1 MILNRYVLFLLLVLI
16 LFPQLALADVAFALF
31 RDTLP
36 PALLLIIPFEIFVF
50 QYVFNKLFFYTNIVK
65 KKINVIKAIIIVICA
80 NIVSYCFGV
89 LIETVF
95 KAPHISHQSAIGQG
109 LTLGV
114 AFLLSA
120 LLEWIVYIPFFL
132 QTTGNSKKRSSLLKV
147 SIITNLIPYLLLAI
161 LILPNFHP
169 KPSCTQTESD
179 ANTVA
184 AAIADYFS
192 DPNHTATPT
201 FDQLKNW
208 TSVTL
213 SGKNTATIMGA
224 DPNVNITIT
233 VTDASGRCPK
243 DYQGASADWDG
254 NDVYTLTITQ

>member
-1 MILNRYVLFLLLVLI
+1 MKLNRYVLFLLLVLI

-31 RDTLP
+31 RYNL
-36 PALLLIIPFEIFVF
+36 PALFLIIPLEIFIF

-65 KKINVIKAIIIVICA
+65 KKINAIKTIIIVTCA
-80 NIVSYCFGV
+80 NIVSYYFGV
-89 LIETVF
+89 LIEIVF
-95 KAPHISHQSAIGQG
+95 EIPPISHQFAIGQG

-147 SIITNLIPYLLLAI
+147 SIITNLIPCLLLAI
-161 LILPNFHP
+161 LILPISPP
-169 KPSCTQTESD
+169 KSSCTTVESD
-179 ANTVA
+179 ANA
-184 AAIADYFS
+184 IDSAIADYFA
-192 DPNHTATPT
+192 DPLHIYTPALG
-201 FDQLKNW
+201 DLNNGNG
-208 TSVTL
+208 VTL
-213 SGKNTATIMGA
+213 TGKNTATITGA

-243 DYQGASADWDG
+243 AYQNASPDWDG
-254 NDVYTLTITQ
+254 NGVYTLTITQ